1 MNILIG
7 LAGCAQSGKD
17 SAASALIQDGF
28 ERRAFADKVRDYLY
42 RLNPNLDYF
51 EDHYEEPYPLADIVD
66 LLGWDRAKTEI
77 PEVRELLQRC
87 GVAARDVLGEDVW
100 VNATMRSL
108 PALTVVTDVRFP
120 NEVAAIRERGGIVLR
135 VVRKGVEP
143 PVMADGSIHVS
154 ETALVGTIFDGTIYN
169 NHTLSDLHLMTRWWV
184 DWLRISQKP
193 TSPGTGETV

>member
-108 PALTVVTDVRFP
+108 PALTVITDVRFP
-120 NEVAAIRERGGIVLR
+120 NEVTAIRESGGIVLR
-135 VVRKGVEP
+135 IVRKGVER

-154 ETALVGTIFDGTIYN
+154 ETALIGTTFDGTIYN
-169 NHTLSDLHLMTRWWV
+169 DHGLSDLHLMTRWWV
-184 DWLRISQKP
+184 DWFRNSQRFA
-193 TSPGTGETV
+193 PGGTT